1 MPAVAAAAVA
11 QRHKAS
17 SSPERIFPRTE
28 SNEVRSK
35 DYNILASPN
44 LSAIPPKSMRIFE
57 GPMERKAISGASG
70 AAKWHGRYATL
81 TDFHLGFAKQLDMKT
96 TEAMLW
102 MHTKELPTS
111 VSHLEEIF
119 KRVDA
124 DGNGTL
130 DLEETKGCLIELN
143 LYSND
148 RDVQILFDVLDMDGD
163 GTLRLEEFL
172 ELIKKAH
179 AVNHVVDYI
188 PLVEIIEIRAE
199 IHKKGRVVLNG
210 DDDVELERL
219 GRNAAVIAVSNNSLH
234 NGVNADSLM
243 PSNTVAAKTVN
254 RKTSFLEVCVNHLEK
269 ATGLET
275 AVVVRVP
282 KHDPS
287 VSDVHIV
294 ITTIEGGHNA
304 GKTYIHRVPESDAQA
319 WLEALTSAVNQAKA
333 AALKQELELKYGHS
347 KYSMARA
354 KSQIVYQSEGFQML
368 TAFFIICAFA
378 LDICE
383 AQLLPVQ
390 GSPTG
395 FIFFILDAILTGL
408 FTLELMLNIFAHSNN
423 WFEPFYSR
431 GSNMFDFAIVSISVY
446 NVTI

>member
-1 MPAVAAAAVA
+1 MAAVAAAAVA

-119 KRVDA
+119 KRGDA

-210 DDDVELERL
+210 DDDVELERVL
-219 GRNAAVIAVSNNSLH
+219 FIGTQFSILYTF
-234 NGVNADSLM
+234 M
-243 PSNTVAAKTVN
+243 
-254 RKTSFLEVCVNHLEK
+254 
-269 ATGLET
+269 
-275 AVVVRVP
+275 
-282 KHDPS
+282 
-287 VSDVHIV
+287 
-294 ITTIEGGHNA
+294 
-304 GKTYIHRVPESDAQA
+304 
-319 WLEALTSAVNQAKA
+319 
-333 AALKQELELKYGHS
+333 
-347 KYSMARA
+347 YSPA
-354 KSQIVYQSEGFQML
+354 
-368 TAFFIICAFA
+368 
-378 LDICE
+378 
-383 AQLLPVQ
+383 
-390 GSPTG
+390 
-395 FIFFILDAILTGL
+395 
-408 FTLELMLNIFAHSNN
+408 
-423 WFEPFYSR
+423 
-431 GSNMFDFAIVSISVY
+431 
-446 NVTI
+446 